1 MQGNSE
7 ISEKISNNAP
17 PYLVAKITNW
27 EFSERIKSAFIV
39 ENQNGNS
46 RVFVTQ
52 MYKQLLTLKRNEA
65 HQHWHEL
72 KEVDPSIQGYVR
84 YPATLM
90 IKIAGERNVECKRNI
105 NFNIFP
111 QVNLISQGALRTSSL
126 RS

>member
-7 ISEKISNNAP
+7 ISENISNNAP

-27 EFSERIKSAFIV
+27 EFSERTKSAFIV

-65 HQHWHEL
+65 LQHWHEL

-90 IKIAGERNVECKRNI
+90 IKIAGEKKCRV
-105 NFNIFP
+105 
-111 QVNLISQGALRTSSL
+111 
-126 RS
+126 

>member
-1 MQGNSE
+1 
-7 ISEKISNNAP
+7 
-17 PYLVAKITNW
+17 
-27 EFSERIKSAFIV
+27 
-39 ENQNGNS
+39 
-46 RVFVTQ
+46 

-65 HQHWHEL
+65 LQHWHEL